1 MAERDHRRTTRDRRR
16 ASCCRRLV
24 RPSRCARAVR
34 HRHAVRAAVLAVD
47 GGNSKADVALVDRD
61 GNLLAAVHGPTVS
74 HQAVG
79 LERGMDRLEELA
91 SAIAREA
98 GIDPGSRPLAEIG
111 VYSVAGAD
119 YPSDIKLLR
128 HAIGHRRLAATD
140 EVLNDSFGALRAGTD
155 RGWGVVLICGQGINA
170 AAVAP
175 DGRSSGF
182 PAVGDI
188 AGDWGGAGSIGME
201 GLRAAIRGHDG
212 RGPRTLLEQVVP
224 AHFGLSRPSTVTKA
238 MYDGRLRERRV
249 AELCPVVFAAATDGD
264 AVARSIVDR
273 LAAELVSMGVALI
286 RRLRLQRLDLDVV
299 LGGGVFRTTDEAFFD
314 AIERGLR
321 EVAPASRLV
330 KLTAPPVVGAAL
342 IGLDRLNGATVESAI
357 AARVRAAFA
366 RWKPER
372 EHPDVD

>member
-1 MAERDHRRTTRDRRR
+1 M
-16 ASCCRRLV
+16 
-24 RPSRCARAVR
+24 
-34 HRHAVRAAVLAVD
+34 RAAVLAVD

-79 LERGMDRLEELA
+79 LDRGMDRLEELA
-91 SAIAREA
+91 AGIAREA
-98 GIDPGSRPLAEIG
+98 GIDPATRPLADIG

-119 YPSDIKLLR
+119 YPSDIRLLR
-128 HAIGHRRLAATD
+128 HALGHRGLAATD

-155 RGWGVVLICGQGINA
+155 RGWGIVLICGQGINA

-201 GLRAAIRGHDG
+201 GLRAAIRGRDG
-212 RGPRTLLEQVVP
+212 RGPRTSLERLVP
-224 AHFGLSRPSTVTKA
+224 AHYGLSRPSAVTKA

-249 AELCPVVFAAATDGD
+249 AELSPVVFAAATDGD

-286 RRLRLQRLDLDVV
+286 RRLKLTRLDLDVV
-299 LGGGVFRTTDEAFFD
+299 LGGGVFRTRDEAFF
-314 AIERGLR
+314 ATIERGLR
-321 EVAPASRLV
+321 DVAPKSRLV
-330 KLTAPPVVGAAL
+330 RLHAPPVVGAAL
-342 IGLDRLNGATVESAI
+342 IGLDRLNGATVDAAT

-372 EHPDVD
+372 VVPDAAPETEAD